1 MGVSVMEFKE
11 MENIIEKDAHAK
23 TGLAAFRREFVGF
36 LERTGIVINDE
47 ALYVQAFMHSSYI
60 NDLQLNKIYNN
71 ERLEFLGDAVLELM
85 VSDYIYSRFDQLP
98 EGDLTKLR
106 ANIVCEPSLV
116 VFASKLRMEPLIMLG
131 RGEEKTGGRKRP
143 SIISDTFEAF
153 LGALYLDQGT
163 ESARKFLEAFVFPE
177 VKDAKYNAA
186 VDYKTALQEHM
197 HRNYRKSVEYKLIE
211 ATGPSHD
218 KTFVTGVYMDS
229 RLIGKGFGRS
239 KKESEQ
245 RAAEQ
250 ALSETNGGENH

>member
-1 MGVSVMEFKE
+1 M
-11 MENIIEKDAHAK
+11 
-23 TGLAAFRREFVGF
+23 TGF
-36 LERTGIVINDE
+36 LERTDLVVGDE
-47 ALYVQAFMHSSYI
+47 ALYMQAFMHSSYI
-60 NDLQLNKIYNN
+60 NDLQLNKIHNN

-85 VSDYIYSRFDQLP
+85 VSDYIYNRFSELP

-153 LGALYLDQGT
+153 LGALYLDQG
-163 ESARKFLEAFVFPE
+163 SAAVWMFLEKFVFPE
-177 VKDAKYNAA
+177 VKDAKYNAV

-197 HRNYRKSVEYKLIE
+197 HRNHRQAVEYRLME
-211 ATGPSHD
+211 STGPSHD
-218 KTFVTGVYMDS
+218 KTFVTGVYMED

>member
-1 MGVSVMEFKE
+1 MGFRKI
-11 MENIIEKDAHAK
+11 ENIIDKDPHARA
-23 TGLAAFRREFVGF
+23 GLAVFRRELAGF
-36 LERTGIVINDE
+36 LDRTGIVIKDE
-47 ALYVQAFMHSSYI
+47 ALYVQAFMHSSFI

-85 VSDYIYSRFDQLP
+85 VSDYIFNRFSELP

-153 LGALYLDQGT
+153 LGALYLDQGADST
-163 ESARKFLEAFVFPE
+163 REFLERFVFPE
-177 VKDAKYNAA
+177 VKDAKYNPV

-197 HRNYRKSVEYKLIE
+197 HKNHRKAVEYKLIE

-218 KTFVTGVYMDS
+218 KTFVTGVYLDNG
-229 RLIGKGFGRS
+229 LIGKGFGRS

-250 ALSETNGGENH
+250 ALSEMNGGENH

>member
-1 MGVSVMEFKE
+1 MEFKE
-11 MENIIEKDAHAK
+11 IEDVIVKDAHAK
-23 TGLAAFRREFVGF
+23 KRLAIFRREFGGF
-36 LERTGIVINDE
+36 LNRTGIVINDE
-47 ALYVQAFMHSSYI
+47 ALYIQAFMHSSYI

-85 VSDYIYSRFDQLP
+85 VSDHIFNRFDKLP

-131 RGEEKTGGRKRP
+131 RGEEKTGGRKRS

-153 LGALYLDQGT
+153 LGALYLDQGA
-163 ESARKFLEAFVFPE
+163 EASWNFLEKFVFPE
-177 VKDAKYNAA
+177 VKDANYNAA

-197 HRNYRKSVEYKLIE
+197 HRNYRKAIEYKLIE

-218 KTFVTGVYMDS
+218 KTFVTGVYLEGE
-229 RLIGKGFGRS
+229 LIGKGFGRS

-250 ALSETNGGENH
+250 ALTETNGGEND

>member
-1 MGVSVMEFKE
+1 MEFKQI
-11 MENIIEKDAHAK
+11 ENIIEKDAYAK
-23 TGLAAFRREFVGF
+23 KGLAAFRRGLVGF
-36 LERTGIVINDE
+36 LERTGIAIDDE
-47 ALYVQAFMHSSYI
+47 ELYVQAFMHSSYI

-85 VSDYIYSRFDQLP
+85 VSDYIFNRFVELP

-116 VFASKLRMEPLIMLG
+116 VFASKLRMEQLIMLG
-131 RGEEKTGGRKRP
+131 RGEEKTGGRQRP

-153 LGALYLDQGT
+153 LGALYLDQGADT
-163 ESARKFLEAFVFPE
+163 AREFLENFVFPE
-177 VKDAKYNAA
+177 VKDEKYNAV

-197 HRNYRKSVEYKLIE
+197 HRNYRKSIEYRLIE
-211 ATGPSHD
+211 GTGPSHD
-218 KTFVTGVYMDS
+218 KTFVTGVYLEGEM
-229 RLIGKGFGRS
+229 IGKGYGRS

-250 ALSETNGGENH
+250 ALSETNGGEKH

>member
-11 MENIIEKDAHAK
+11 IENIIEKDIHAK
-23 TGLAAFRREFVGF
+23 AGLAAFREEMRGF
-36 LERTGIVINDE
+36 LERTDLVIGNE
-47 ALYVQAFMHSSYI
+47 ALYIQAFMHSSYI
-60 NDLQLNKIYNN
+60 NDLQLNKIHNN

-85 VSDYIYSRFDQLP
+85 VSDYIYNRFSELP

-116 VFASKLRMEPLIMLG
+116 VFASKLHMEPLIMLG
-131 RGEEKTGGRKRP
+131 RGEEKTGGRQRP

-153 LGALYLDQGT
+153 LGALYLDQGS
-163 ESARKFLEAFVFPE
+163 SAVWTFLEKFVFPE
-177 VKDAKYNAA
+177 VKNANYNAV

-197 HRNYRKSVEYKLIE
+197 HRNYRKAVEYKLME

-218 KTFVTGVYMDS
+218 KTFVTGVYMED
-229 RLIGKGFGRS
+229 RLMGKGFGRS